1 MANIN
6 DTIERKLLPLANK
19 MSSWRYLKAIRD
31 SFLTLLPISLTGG
44 IASVLGAAPFPKE
57 EAEGFLYLFVSVF
70 RYWHYV
76 FPVPTLQDQPLYAAV
91 GEYRRLFDAGRRSS
105 GTWLGGNDCR
115 PELYRRQGP
124 GSGDD
129 RLDLY
134 G

>member
-57 EAEGFLYLFVSVF
+57 EAEGFYTCGRCL
-70 RYWHYV
+70 
-76 FPVPTLQDQPLYAAV
+76 
-91 GEYRRLFDAGRRSS
+91 RRTRTSS
-105 GTWLGGNDCR
+105 SR
-115 PELYRRQGP
+115 
-124 GSGDD
+124 GST
-129 RLDLY
+129 R
-134 G
+134 